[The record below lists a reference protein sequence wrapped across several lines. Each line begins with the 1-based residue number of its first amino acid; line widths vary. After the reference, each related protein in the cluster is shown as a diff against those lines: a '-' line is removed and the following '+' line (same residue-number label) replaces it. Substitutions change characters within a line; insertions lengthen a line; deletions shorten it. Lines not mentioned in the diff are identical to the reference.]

1 MMIQCTLLYQYGCIP
16 IVLSDDLVW
25 AYSFAAGGMLDPSL
39 FSIHLPQSI
48 VLKTAA
54 YLIEHQ
60 VTEPKDING
69 GALLPTRGESSSLFE
84 LLKKLAQEEL
94 LDGHRNGTTSSLSRR
109 QLIERMTATIGQRVN
124 ITSGRQSNRSK
135 QQPKTAMSNRQNRR
149 DSGVSATIGRTNT
162 LIRLLQSIAPAD
174 IEALQRGVRNVSQ
187 YYQFYAVNAS
197 LRHSG
202 DAPIPLSLY
211 EKPTGAALTSL
222 DQLLGNRKKD
232 GLRNIHRQCQVNLPT

>member
-1 MMIQCTLLYQYGCIP
+1 MVHCTLLYQYGCIP

-25 AYSFAAGGMLDPSL
+25 AYSSAAGGMLDPSL

-69 GALLPTRGESSSLFE
+69 GALLPTSGESSSLFD
-84 LLKKLAQEEL
+84 LLKKLALEEL
-94 LDGHRNGTTSSLSRR
+94 LDGHLNETTSALSRR
-109 QLIERMTATIGQRVN
+109 QLIERMTASGQRAN

-135 QQPKTAMSNRQNRR
+135 QQPKTIMSNRQNRK
-149 DSGVSATIGRTNT
+149 DSGTTVTIGRTNT

-197 LRHSG
+197 LKHSG
-202 DAPIPLSLY
+202 DAPIPLSIY
-211 EKPTGAALTSL
+211 KKPNGAALSSL

-232 GLRNIHRQCQVNLPT
+232 GLRNIHRQCQVIIPT